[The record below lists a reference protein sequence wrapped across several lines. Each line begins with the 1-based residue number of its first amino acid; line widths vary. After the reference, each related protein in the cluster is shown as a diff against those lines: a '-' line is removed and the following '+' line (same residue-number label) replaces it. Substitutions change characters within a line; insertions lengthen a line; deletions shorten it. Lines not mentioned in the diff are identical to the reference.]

1 VVDGAG
7 VIDGKPGEV
16 VWPKK
21 RKKKTIL
28 RRNNLRLNNNVTL
41 TID

>member
-7 VIDGKPGEV
+7 VIDGKPGEE

-21 RKKKTIL
+21 RKK
-28 RRNNLRLNNNVTL
+28 NN
-41 TID
+41 IKKK